1 MIAHM
6 HYIHYWKL
14 ICIHNVF
21 HVIWTEIIFG
31 HTVVDL
37 VRFSRNLHYMY
48 VFRAMETKVGVYQV
62 VISKSI
68 HYACKYMI
76 LVDVLRFFLHVCGPF
91 Y

>member
-1 MIAHM
+1 M
-6 HYIHYWKL
+6 HYIHYCKL

-31 HTVVDL
+31 HIVVDL

-68 HYACKYMI
+68 HYACKCMI
-76 LVDVLRFFLHVCGPF
+76 LVDVLRVFYMSVAPF
-91 Y
+91 TNMV